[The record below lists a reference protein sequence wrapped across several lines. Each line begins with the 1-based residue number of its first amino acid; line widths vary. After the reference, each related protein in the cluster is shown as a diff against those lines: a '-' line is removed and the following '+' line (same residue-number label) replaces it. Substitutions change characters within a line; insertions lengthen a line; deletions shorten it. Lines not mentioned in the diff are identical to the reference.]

1 MSRPLVLP
9 WAVLVPDNARHG
21 LVRDRIRLTARYRDS
36 LVAASALARRHWRG
50 DPLTSAVQLDV
61 TLYEPDRRRRD
72 VLNYGKLIAD
82 ALAGAAYVDDSQIDR
97 VTFLRGGIDRANP
110 RAEVI
115 VALLH
120 QEP

>member
-9 WAVLVPDNARHG
+9 WAVLLHENH
-21 LVRDRIRLTARYRDS
+21 RLMPAGRRLILSPRYREALS
-36 LVAASALARRHWRG
+36 VAGALARRHWRG

-82 ALAGAAYVDDSQIDR
+82 CLTGAAYVDDSQIDR
-97 VTFLRGGIDRANP
+97 ANP
-110 RAEVI
+110 RAEVV

-120 QEP
+120 PEP